1 MSSTEY
7 VNGNL
12 ITELKNKNSLSFN
25 IFDSEKILF
34 EKNEAL
40 KDLELNDDI
49 IDNTNVKIKDEN
61 KFDLDNNNEKKK
73 SCITQ
78 GKESM
83 VKNSD
88 IVIISDRNC
97 INPDSILEKN
107 IYKLEK
113 QIKKVRG
120 KIHSNK

>member
-1 MSSTEY
+1 MSSTKY

-12 ITELKNKNSLSFN
+12 IAELKNKNSLSFN

-73 SCITQ
+73 KVVLF
-78 GKESM
+78 KEKK
-83 VKNSD
+83 VWLK
-88 IVIISDRNC
+88 IVI
-97 INPDSILEKN
+97 L
-107 IYKLEK
+107 L
-113 QIKKVRG
+113 
-120 KIHSNK
+120 

>member
-73 SCITQ
+73 LYHPRKRKY
-78 GKESM
+78 G
-83 VKNSD
+83 
-88 IVIISDRNC
+88 
-97 INPDSILEKN
+97 
-107 IYKLEK
+107 
-113 QIKKVRG
+113 
-120 KIHSNK
+120 